1 MCIINVCINKRY
13 TLSKKDKLLKAMRN
27 NPKDVRFEDLKRLLI
42 SYGYEAHNS
51 GGSHWVFRKDGHHDE
66 VVPYKKPVKAYY
78 VIRALRSLGE
88 YDEKK

>member
-1 MCIINVCINKRY
+1 MCIIKVCISKRH

-27 NPKDVRFEDLKRLLI
+27 NPKDVRFEDLKKLLL

-51 GGSHWVFRKDGHHDE
+51 GGSHWVFRKSGYQDE

-78 VIRALRSLGE
+78 VIRALKSIGE
-88 YDEKK
+88 YDEKR

>member
-1 MCIINVCINKRY
+1 MCIINIHINKRH
-13 TLSKKDKLLKAMRN
+13 TLSKKEKLLKAMKN
-27 NPKDVRFEDLKRLLI
+27 NPKDVRFEDLKKLLI

-51 GGSHWVFRKDGHHDE
+51 GGSHWVFRKDGCQDE

-78 VIRALRSLGE
+78 VIRALRSIGE